1 MLMVQHRHRSISR
14 MVASCLVALVLT
26 ALGMAAAPAPASA
39 ATCTYYTDRLF
50 PGSYPSGVR
59 YGEVNFSFEAC
70 SDQSPSAWVMRVTKQ
85 QVNATGQNLGFFI
98 NGAFVR
104 VDGSGS
110 SYKYF
115 TGLINASSCTP
126 RVGWPCSRSYTFT
139 AEYTV
144 YLDRYGRPNITLGR
158 RTAPSGMRLYTTP

>member
-1 MLMVQHRHRSISR
+1 MLTVQQRHILR

-39 ATCTYYTDRLF
+39 ATCTYHTDRVF
-50 PGSYPSGVR
+50 PGSYPSGIR

-70 SDQSPSAWVMRVTKQ
+70 SNQSPSAWVMKVTKQ
-85 QVNATGQNLGFFI
+85 QVNATGKNMGFFI
-98 NGAFVR
+98 DGVFVR

-110 SYKYF
+110 NYKYF
-115 TGLINASSCTP
+115 TGIIDASTCTP
-126 RVGWPCSRSYTFT
+126 RIGWPCSRSYTFT

-144 YLDRYGRPNITLGR
+144 YLDRSGTPNITIGR
-158 RTAPSGMRLYTTP
+158 RTAPSGMRLYSTP